1 MTILRAKNNKNK
13 LAVFDNRPFIVEWVE
28 ILINGSLSLVV
39 GDLENGYITTVVY
52 AETADILREWDI
64 SNEIGNVKRVEYEKI
79 NGYAD

>member
-1 MTILRAKNNKNK
+1 MTILRARDNKNK

-28 ILINGSLSLVV
+28 ILINGSLSLVI
-39 GDLENGYITTVVY
+39 GDLENGDIATVVY

>member
-13 LAVFDNRPFIVEWVE
+13 LEVFDNRPFAIEWMELLVS
-28 ILINGSLSLVV
+28 GALSLVLC
-39 GDLENGYITTVVY
+39 DLENGYIWTAVY
-52 AETADILREWDI
+52 AETTDILKEWDI